1 VRTVEPAGPEEVSAV
16 LADAAR
22 SDTHGTNVIN
32 IINIIIRGGGTKSE
46 WGGKRGPDT
55 PSANDI
61 LLTTAR
67 LNRIIAHRHGDLTA
81 TVEAGAVLD
90 DVNRELERHGQW
102 IPLDPVWPDRA
113 TIGGILATN
122 DSGPRRHRYG
132 TPRDLIIGIEIARAD
147 GVRAKAGGIVV
158 KNVAG
163 YDLGRLMTGSFG
175 CLGVILS
182 ATFKLYPR
190 SPASGTV
197 VVERVSPASARAIVS
212 ALEQNQLTP
221 TAVEMEMPPL
231 GLLIRFESIEAS
243 VEQQTAVAARVA
255 AAQGGRTTILRGADE
270 ELRWRLHGER
280 PWGGPGAVAKL
291 TCLPAD
297 LAAILEEIAAAENC
311 AVEAVG
317 RAGVGVL
324 LVRIDGDVQ
333 SQSRLVGA
341 LRRRHHPGN
350 GSVVLLRASDE
361 LASAVGVWG
370 PMGDAF
376 PLMQSVKRA
385 FDPRGVLNPGR
396 GPGGL

>member
-22 SDTHGTNVIN
+22 SDTHTSIT
-32 IINIIIRGGGTKSE
+32 IRGGGTKSE

-55 PSANDI
+55 PSASDI

-67 LNRIIAHRHGDLTA
+67 LNRILAHRHGDLTA

-102 IPLDPVWPDRA
+102 IPLDPAWPDRA

-132 TPRDLIIGIEIARAD
+132 APRDLIIGIEIARAD

-175 CLGVILS
+175 CLGVILN
-182 ATFKLYPR
+182 ATFKLSPR

-243 VEQQTAVAARVA
+243 VEQQTALAARVA
-255 AAQGGRTTILRGADE
+255 AAQGGRTSIVRGADE
-270 ELRWRLHGER
+270 ERRWRLHIER

-297 LAAILEEIAAAENC
+297 LAAILEEMAAAENG

-324 LVRIDGDVQ
+324 LVRIDGDVE
-333 SQSRLVGA
+333 SQTRIVGA
-341 LRRRHHPGN
+341 LRRRNHPGN
-350 GSVVLLRASDE
+350 GGVVLLRASDE